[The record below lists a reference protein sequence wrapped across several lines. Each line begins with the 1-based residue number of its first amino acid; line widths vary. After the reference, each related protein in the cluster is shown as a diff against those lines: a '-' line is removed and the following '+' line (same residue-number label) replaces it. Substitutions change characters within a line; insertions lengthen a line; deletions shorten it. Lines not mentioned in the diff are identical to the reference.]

1 MSRLFSFLGATIGGT
16 AGWYLGAL
24 VGTFT
29 AFMVSIVGTGVGI
42 YMAQRFRREW
52 VE

>member
-1 MSRLFSFLGATIGGT
+1 MIRLCAFLGATILGY

-29 AFMVSIVGTGVGI
+29 AFAVSMVGTGFGM
-42 YMAQRFRREW
+42 YYGRRIAHHYLG
-52 VE
+52 